1 MLITVTGMHREAV
14 LFPKGGGE
22 LLVSGGNNSGLAA
35 MVEAAIAR
43 GGRAVISV
51 GICGGL
57 APGLKIGTAVIAT
70 EVIWRDERIPTD
82 ERWREALATRLP
94 RAVSGS
100 VAGTDSIVTEPA
112 AKAALHSGTG
122 AAAIDMETH
131 IAARVAADHRLPFAA
146 LRVISD
152 AATDTLP
159 PAVLHAIGP
168 DGKVRHAAMLRAI
181 AVQPTQIPALIRTG
195 RNSDRAMK
203 TLLRCFDLL
212 GIGCGCPYLG

>member
-1 MLITVTGMHREAV
+1 MLIAVTGMHREAI
-14 LFPKGGGE
+14 LFPKGIE
-22 LLVSGGNNSGLAA
+22 LVVSGGDNSGLAA
-35 MVEAAIAR
+35 MLEAAIAR

-57 APGLKIGTAVIAT
+57 APELPIGAAVIAS
-70 EVIWRDERIPTD
+70 EAVWQNERIPTD
-82 ERWREALATRLP
+82 ARWREALATRLP
-94 RAVSGS
+94 RAISGG
-100 VAGTDSIVTEPA
+100 VAGIDSIVTEPA
-112 AKAALHSGTG
+112 AKAVLHRETG
-122 AAAIDMETH
+122 AAAVDMETH

-212 GIGCGCPYLG
+212 GIGFGCPYVG